1 MAFGTIY
8 SYPHNPR
15 VSKIRAV
22 ANINGL
28 TIKDGEFIF
37 HTTNKTPEFLSKFPL
52 GKAPVF
58 ESADGVNLFESNAI
72 AHYIAESGPAKDQ
85 LLGTTPAERA
95 SIQQWA
101 TFSETEVANHVVT
114 AFLPRFGLVPY
125 NEETDN
131 KAIANIERVLG
142 ALERHLDGKTWLA
155 TSEKLSFADIA
166 VASALV
172 WGFMFSVDAE
182 MRAKYPVVV
191 AWWKRVTESESVK
204 EAFGETKFIKKREIP
219 AKK

>member
-28 TIKDGEFIF
+28 TIEDGEFQF
-37 HTTNKTPEFLSKFPL
+37 PTTNKTPEYLAKFPL
-52 GKAPVF
+52 GKVPAF
-58 ESADGVNLFESNAI
+58 ETPNGVNLFESNAI
-72 AHYIAESGPAKDQ
+72 AHYVAESGPAKDQ
-85 LLGTTPAERA
+85 LLGSTSAERA
-95 SIQQWA
+95 AIQQWA
-101 TFSETEVANHVVT
+101 AFSETELANHVVT

-131 KAIANIERVLG
+131 KAIANIERDLG
-142 ALERHLDGKTWLA
+142 ALERHLQGKMWLA

-166 VASALV
+166 VASALI
-172 WGFMFSVDAE
+172 WGFMFSVDEE
-182 MRAKYPVVV
+182 MREKFPTVI
-191 AWWKRVTESESVK
+191 AWWKRVSESEGVK
-204 EAFGETKFIKKREIP
+204 EAFGETKFIEKRQVPEKK
-219 AKK
+219 